1 MDISNSSPLANF
13 SSHYAN
19 EEISPR
25 FKDLKSPGAS
35 FLTSER
41 NTRLVNNFSFDKI
54 IPNYESGDNKLNT
67 LIGSTNSLFSTNL
80 HEVLLKSS
88 NTQ

>member
-13 SSHYAN
+13 SAQYSN

-25 FKDLKSPGAS
+25 FKDLKSSGAS

-41 NTRLVNNFSFDKI
+41 NARLVNNFAFDKM
-54 IPNYESGDNKLNT
+54 IPNYEAGDNKLNT
-67 LIGSTNSLFSTNL
+67 LIGSTNSTFSTNL
-80 HEVLLKSS
+80 HEDLLKSS
-88 NTQ
+88 NNQ

>member
-13 SSHYAN
+13 SSQYAN

-25 FKDLKSPGAS
+25 FKDLKSAGAS

-41 NTRLVNNFSFDKI
+41 NTRLVNNFSFDKM
-54 IPNYESGDNKLNT
+54 IPNYESSDNKLTTLMNT
-67 LIGSTNSLFSTNL
+67 SNSSFSTNL
-80 HEVLLKSS
+80 HESLLKSS